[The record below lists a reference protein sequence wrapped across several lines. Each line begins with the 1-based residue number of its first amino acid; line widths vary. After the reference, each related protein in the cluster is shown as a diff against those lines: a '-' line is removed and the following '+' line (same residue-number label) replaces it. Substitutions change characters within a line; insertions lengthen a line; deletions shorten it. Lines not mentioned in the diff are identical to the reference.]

1 MLVNITEYF
10 IESGREWRIGENP
23 DVPREVAARW
33 IADGKATADTDGARD
48 SQSTVSG
55 GGGGSVTVENV
66 LTSTS
71 TENALSAAMGK
82 SLKDTADALAV
93 VVAGKAD
100 SALAPQPAVSSIA
113 ALRAVSVASMAD
125 LTTVHCSGYY
135 AQNDGGGGW
144 FVYSSGSV
152 AADDGGAVIQPSSG
166 SGRWFRIFPR
176 TDQYNVRHWGAKGDY
191 NGSTGTDDSVAV
203 AACVTYAKNNKQA
216 GTNINWVFFPE
227 GWYYTRI
234 PPVNYIDVAF
244 EGAGIGLT
252 RVRHVNGY
260 SEPLIYVT
268 GPATISTGARTI
280 ATPYG
285 GTRNMSLQAG
295 TLTYPAVH
303 YSDVSVDQGY
313 DMDGTAYAGPAST
326 VGVSGM
332 SCFDFL
338 NAGMRRVRF
347 DGIGKWGV
355 DFRCSSVLTSV
366 VDRTS
371 GNYRATALNVGTG
384 VWTITSSPEPIL
396 GTPAMIFGFGATA
409 PTAVDTGLA
418 LLFAH
423 QGGVYFVGVGS
434 TSSAIVLYR
443 TRADALAGTNAITYS
458 ASYSGSIAFC
468 LWVANATVSAVTT
481 GTDTITYNDGGRGFC
496 VGTTVQDTTLSSA
509 VIGTGYDNTLST
521 ANGIHCV
528 MLWSDG
534 ALPSPLVA
542 GTVYWPTYVDAKN
555 IKLSTTPAN
564 AYAGV
569 FIDITDVGSGNIYLM
584 YHHGAA
590 AFGMG
595 HYTLDDYT
603 YDNSGATT
611 METRGGS
618 AAGGYGVLA
627 IDTSG
632 VASNKGNIEISN
644 TRVEINKYP
653 ARDATKGVTSATT
666 FYARVNTN
674 ISGTEGSNV
683 SFTLDGTAIDMSTSV
698 ATNTR
703 DSIVISC
710 QGNND
715 LSLSIRDLSC
725 FGIGQAYNNQ
735 NGTAASAIALRGGQ
749 VRGYVPF
756 ASTKRNSADKNDGSA
771 RHVIDGVTVSR
782 QDSSLTSAYNKRG
795 DTLYAAPGT
804 NPVLYRA
811 IQAQAGLCKG
821 TTGTPA
827 SIGVTGN
834 MTVGSNIVTFTG
846 TLNAQVSIGTA
857 VSVVGAGAA
866 AANLI
871 GIVSTIDNYP
881 ASGSRTLTLVDS
893 VGAAVLC
900 STAVTGAVINY
911 ADATYCQVDGY
922 YAMSAALDF
931 PSIAAG
937 TSADLTIAAP
947 GGVTLTAGRCVILG
961 LPSNVPAGVIYNAFV
976 SSSGTTVTVRASNI
990 TAAAVDPVSGTFNAR
1005 VMA

>member
-10 IESGREWRIGENP
+10 IEAGREWKVGQNP

-33 IADGKATADTDGARD
+33 IADGKATADTDGARN
-48 SQSTVSG
+48 QFPVSG
-55 GGGGSVTVENV
+55 GGGGGGVWGSITGT
-66 LTSTS
+66 LSSQTDLQA
-71 TENALSAAMGK
+71 AL
-82 SLKDTADALAV
+82 
-93 VVAGKAD
+93 AGKAD
-100 SALAPQPAVSSIA
+100 VGSGGGSSQPAASSIA
-113 ALRAVSVASMAD
+113 ALKAISVASMTN
-125 LTTVHCSGYY
+125 LTPVYCSGYY
-135 AQNDGGGGW
+135 SQNDGGGGW
-144 FVYSSGSV
+144 FIYVSASV
-152 AADDGGAVIQPSSG
+152 AIDDGGSVIQPSSG
-166 SGRWFRIFPR
+166 SGRWFRIFQR
-176 TDQYNVRHWGAKGDY
+176 TDQFNVRHWGAKGDY

-216 GTNINWVFFPE
+216 GTNINWVLFPE

-234 PPVNYIDVAF
+234 PPVNYVDVAF

-268 GPATISTGARTI
+268 GPASISTGARTI

-295 TLTYPAVH
+295 TLTYPAIH

-313 DMDGTAYAGPAST
+313 DMDGTAYAGGAST

-347 DGIGKWGV
+347 DGISKWGI

-366 VDRTS
+366 VDRS
-371 GNYRATALNVGTG
+371 AGHYRAQSLNTGTG
-384 VWTITSSPEPIL
+384 AWTITASPEPIA
-396 GTPAMIFGFGATA
+396 GTPVMLFGFGATA
-409 PTAVDTGLA
+409 PTATDTGLA

-423 QGGVYFVGVGS
+423 EGGMYFVGALS
-434 TSSAIVLYR
+434 TSSTLYLHR
-443 TRADALAGTNAITYS
+443 TRADALANTNTLVYS
-458 ASYSGSIAFC
+458 ASYTGSIGFC
-468 LWVANATVSAVTT
+468 LWAANGIVTAVTP

-496 VGTTVQDTTLSSA
+496 VGTTIQDTTLSSA
-509 VIGTGYDNTLST
+509 VIGTGYDNTIST

-569 FIDITDVGSGNIYLM
+569 FIDITAAGSGNIYLM

-715 LSLSIRDLSC
+715 LSMSIRDLSC

-756 ASTKRNSADKNDGSA
+756 ASTKRNSADRNDGSA

-782 QDSSLTSAYNKRG
+782 QDSTLTSAYNKRG
-795 DTLYAAPGT
+795 DTLYAAPGA
-804 NPVLYRA
+804 NPVFYRA
-811 IQAQAGLCKG
+811 VQAQAGLCKG
-821 TTGTPA
+821 TIGVPA

-834 MTVGSNIVTFTG
+834 MSVGSNVITFTG
-846 TLNAQVSIGTA
+846 TLNPQVSVGTA
-857 VSVVGAGAA
+857 ISVIGAGAA
-866 AANLI
+866 AANLV

-881 ASGSRTLTLVDS
+881 ASGSRTMTLVDS
-893 VGAAVLC
+893 AGVAVVC

-961 LPSNVPAGVIYNAFV
+961 LPSNVPAGVVYNAFV
-976 SSSGTTVTVRASNI
+976 TSGGASVTVRASNI
-990 TAAAVDPVSGTFNAR
+990 TAGSIDPASGTFNVR